1 MATIEK
7 SGTLKYKDAA
17 GDVYVLNP
25 KTTGDDRF
33 VVNVTGWTFGT
44 GSLVENAVP
53 DKTYAETYAAYLA
66 GKSVVMRV
74 DGWELPITLGNQ
86 DSMTFSL
93 ADPDAPDTLD
103 VWDVA
108 SVVWY
113 QDSGSLECGDGTI
126 YIPMVPK
133 TANLLKGNGRGN
145 ISAATPGTDYVT
157 PDGMNTAIEAAK
169 EYADGKIAYSTSDL
183 TTGESALTTGKL
195 YVVYE

>member
-74 DGWELPITLGNQ
+74 GEWELPIMRAGEVA
-86 DSMTFSL
+86 MYFSL
-93 ADPDAPDTLD
+93 IGLDAPDTLEA
-103 VWDVA
+103 WNIA
-108 SVVWY
+108 SVVWS
-113 QDSGSLECGDGTI
+113 QDSGSLECGDDFISFPT
-126 YIPMVPK
+126 VPK

-183 TTGESALTTGKL
+183 TAGESALTTGKL